1 LDKLPTAKARH
12 IIMNEELLES
22 LFTAS
27 VKFHTSNAKSVDDFH
42 FKLKDSI
49 YVFEETKEGH
59 VLDEIHK
66 RINALTQNKDSKVI
80 AINYTIK
87 KLEMVLCP
95 MVSSIDRQEP
105 TRKDGLIIDLYDKAT
120 KPFNEKDDDE
130 FRTLLESFYRLYN
143 LPDITHDNLRTM
155 LDEIRLRLNN
165 DIKAYKKSASEL
177 NAYVNN
183 IRFIYER
190 YTTDTRTEI

>member
-1 LDKLPTAKARH
+1 
-12 IIMNEELLES
+12 MSGELLES

-27 VKFHTSNAKSVDDFH
+27 VKFHTSNTKSVDDFH
-42 FKLKDSI
+42 SKLKDSV

-59 VLDEIHK
+59 VLAEIHK
-66 RINALTQNKDSKVI
+66 RIGALTQNKDSKVI

-87 KLEMVLCP
+87 KLEMDLCP
-95 MVSSIDRQEP
+95 IVKSIGP
-105 TRKDGLIIDLYDKAT
+105 TESTHKKRLIDDLYGKVT

-130 FRTLLESFYRLYN
+130 FRNLLESFYRLYN
-143 LPDITHDNLRTM
+143 MPDINDDLRTM

-165 DIKAYKKSASEL
+165 DIKAYKKSANEL

-183 IRFIYER
+183 IRLIYER
-190 YTTDTRTEI
+190 YTTETRIEI